1 MVQNG
6 RKFSKDDFANTQ
18 VSQFGNIHDFLRGDI
33 IIEGITLGQHVSQVA
48 TDITLEANGPVF
60 DFEIGEYLFFVNKRG
75 IVYSVVGPVPCF
87 ISNLYNYCWDSGCRA
102 MDLIQL
108 VFEIS
113 NNVWEKEPYI
123 DYDDNGEEITIWE
136 QSSLIGPINSK
147 GVRVTIIPNIES
159 DSGWKVESITF
170 ELKGYEN
177 M

>member
-6 RKFSKDDFANTQ
+6 RKFSKDDFVNTQ
-18 VSQFGNIHDFLRGDI
+18 VLKFGNIHDFLRGDI
-33 IIEGITLGQHVSQVA
+33 IIEGITLGQHVSQVT

-75 IVYSVVGPVPCF
+75 IVYSVEGPIPCF
-87 ISNLYNYCWDSGCRA
+87 IANLYNYCWDSGCRA
-102 MDLIQL
+102 MDLIQIVSEL
-108 VFEIS
+108 S

-123 DYDDNGEEITIWE
+123 DYDDSGEEITIWE

-147 GVRVTIIPNIES
+147 GARVTITPNIES
-159 DSGWKVESITF
+159 ESGWKVESITF

>member
-1 MVQNG
+1 MMQESI
-6 RKFSKDDFANTQ
+6 SKDSFANFDKPL
-18 VSQFGNIHDFLRGDI
+18 FGNIHDFFHGNIL
-33 IIEGITLGQHVSQVA
+33 IEGVTLGQHVSQINSE
-48 TDITLEANGPVF
+48 ITIEANGHVF

-75 IVYSVVGPVPCF
+75 IVYSIEGPIPCF

-102 MDLIQL
+102 MDIIQL
-108 VFEIS
+108 ISELS
-113 NNVWEKEPYI
+113 NNIWEKEPYI
-123 DYDDNGEEITIWE
+123 DYDDSGEEITIWE

-170 ELKGYEN
+170 EIKGYEN